1 MDLQK
6 IQIHQNICKI
16 HEKSFIHC
24 DFHDGNILN
33 HNENTIYISDL
44 KLCRPVKSFLK
55 KYGIYGVIPFMA
67 PEVLRGKS
75 YTQASDI
82 YSFSMIMWEFTS
94 GIPPFNNRA
103 HDLHLSLNIC
113 KGERPEIIENTP
125 QCYVDLMKKC
135 WNEDPLK
142 RPSSSKVKKV
152 IENWI
157 FYPSSYEINEEL
169 KNNIMEFVNAPIG
182 HNNLATKSHPKACF
196 TSRLLDFTSKKLNE
210 ILESEN
216 SQASVNEMPV
226 SEDLNDYVIRDSRLL
241 DESTSK
247 KLNEIPERLHASSPV
262 ESINTWIKVIFLI
275 LIFLCT
281 CELGD
286 VIERRQIAENKKYQL
301 VLWKAAI
308 PCVPTQI
315 STAAFMF
322 TSINQKLEEYLP
334 PAILELQKY
343 EICQCVFYNAAKVTQ
358 EVIDEFD
365 KYNLLSGQYLE
376 DISDAH
382 QITAACM
389 IFNINKDQIS
399 SIQIPLRLIPSQW
412 YYRDKD
418 PSKEQFLVASKFEN
432 KITPLILQH
441 NVPFLTAI
449 CKTSQEFITRHEQL
463 NLQTYN
469 NMNYLKDV
477 DE

>member
-1 MDLQK
+1 
-6 IQIHQNICKI
+6 
-16 HEKSFIHC
+16 
-24 DFHDGNILN
+24 
-33 HNENTIYISDL
+33 
-44 KLCRPVKSFLK
+44 
-55 KYGIYGVIPFMA
+55 
-67 PEVLRGKS
+67 
-75 YTQASDI
+75 
-82 YSFSMIMWEFTS
+82 MIMWEFTS
-94 GIPPFNNRA
+94 GIPPFNDRV
-103 HDLHLSLNIC
+103 HDLQLSLNIC

-216 SQASVNEMPV
+216 SQVSVNEMPV

-247 KLNEIPERLHASSPV
+247 KLNEIPESEDSQASVKANEMLVNLNDCVIRDLRSLDENTSKKSNEILESKDSQASVKANEMLVSEDLNDYIIKGLGSLGLHASSPV

-275 LIFLCT
+275 LIFLCI

-334 PAILELQKY
+334 PAILELQQY
-343 EICQCVFYNAAKVTQ
+343 EICQCVFYNAAQVTQ

-365 KYNLLSGQYLE
+365 KSC
-376 DISDAH
+376 S
-382 QITAACM
+382 
-389 IFNINKDQIS
+389 
-399 SIQIPLRLIPSQW
+399 QIPLRLIPSQW

-449 CKTSQEFITRHEQL
+449 CNTSQEFITRHEQL